1 MKSSRILQVVLL
13 PLLLLLGHFFLVAT
27 SAAGRPPM
35 FISCPSEAIRGSHCD
50 VFQVQVQ
57 AIDLDPPG
65 MGGAITYILIDGPGR
80 VDPWTGEWSY
90 SPSGQDAERTFHV
103 EIAAWDGEIMTNGA
117 QNCRFQVIVDPNHAP
132 RISLDIY
139 ECGSSFNL
147 YAPGRKF
154 VPLYAYDLDRCDQ
167 VTTFIES
174 ITPELVGHVSL
185 GGSWG
190 LTFVADSLDVDKT
203 FLVNIAA
210 TDGIDTTYCEITFVT
225 YSIEPY
231 RIRIEKTH
239 DTYQGMYEYVD
250 VTLES
255 AFGPLGG
262 FDFLIA
268 YDATPLNFI
277 KATPGDFYDQCDWE
291 YFTYRYGPFGNCGS
305 ECPSGM
311 LRVVGIAETNNGPY
325 YPSCF
330 LPDSLPAVLFTMD
343 FLVTD
348 DRTWECQFTPIS
360 FFWCDCGDNTLW
372 SRNGDSLFVSRF
384 VYDADG
390 VDITQDD
397 SLPTYFGA
405 PSECLSDPHS
415 RIRLIDFYNGGVE
428 IFCVDPYIDIT
439 GDINLNGIAYEIA
452 DLILFTNYFIY
463 GMGVFHI
470 NLEGQIAATDMNRD
484 GLTLTIED
492 LVYGICV
499 VIGDARPYDRL
510 ETDSL
515 FTAKFVQDFDTKTIT
530 VEARDTLGV
539 AYMVFEGNVAPI
551 YLHQQD
557 MCLKYVYFN
566 SDQNVTRILVYS
578 LEGRSFMSGPL
589 VSYSGEGVLIEAS
602 TATYYGGKVK
612 TLIDRRGSPGYP
624 SEYLPASFTL
634 YQNYPNPFN
643 NTTSIRFDLSHD
655 NHVEFKVMN
664 ILGQVVYSLRK
675 HYLAGWHQIDWNG
688 TDNSG
693 SPVASGVYYYRLKTS
708 ESSDSKKMI
717 LLK

>member
-1 MKSSRILQVVLL
+1 
-13 PLLLLLGHFFLVAT
+13 
-27 SAAGRPPM
+27 M
-35 FISCPSEAIRGSHCD
+35 FISCPSEAIKGSHCD

-65 MGGAITYILIDGPGR
+65 MGGAITYILIDGPGY
-80 VDPWTGEWSY
+80 VDPRTGEWSY
-90 SPSGQDAERTFHV
+90 YPSGQDAERTFNV

-139 ECGSSFNL
+139 ECGSSFSL

-167 VTTFIES
+167 VTTFIQS
-174 ITPELVGHVSL
+174 VTPAPAGQINL
-185 GGSWG
+185 GSSWG
-190 LTFVADSLDVDKT
+190 LTFVADSLDADKT
-203 FLVNIAA
+203 FLVIVGA
-210 TDGIDTTYCEITFVT
+210 TDGIDTTYCEIIFVT
-225 YSIEPY
+225 HSIEPY

-325 YPSCF
+325 HPSCF
-330 LPDSLPAVLFTMD
+330 LPDPLPAVLFTLD
-343 FLVTD
+343 FLVSD
-348 DRTWECQFTPIS
+348 NRVYECEFVPIS

-384 VYDADG
+384 VYDSGG
-390 VDITQDD
+390 VDITQND
-397 SLPTYFGA
+397 SFPTYFGA
-405 PSECLSDPHS
+405 PSGCLDGPYP
-415 RIRLIDFYNGGVE
+415 RFQGDRLIDFYNGGIGIVCAE
-428 IFCVDPYIDIT
+428 PIDAT
-439 GDINLNGIAYEIA
+439 GDINLSGTPYEIA
-452 DLILFTNYFIY
+452 DLVLFTYYFIY
-463 GMGVFHI
+463 GIGVFHI
-470 NLEGQIAATDMNRD
+470 NTQDQIAATDMNCD
-484 GLTLTIED
+484 GLTLDIAD
-492 LVYGICV
+492 LVYGV
-499 VIGDARPYDRL
+499 RVIAGDALPPEFL
-510 ETDSL
+510 ETIPTH
-515 FTAKFVQDFDTKTIT
+515 TARFIQDFETKIIEVDTP
-530 VEARDTLGV
+530 DTLG
-539 AYMVFEGNVAPI
+539 AALLVFEGDVCLRQCLPDMDVI
-551 YLHQQD
+551 YSYD
-557 MCLKYVYFN
+557 
-566 SDQNVTRILVYS
+566 SDDSVTRFLIYS
-578 LEGRSFMSGPL
+578 LECQSFASGPL
-589 VSYSGEGVLIEAS
+589 ISYRGDGVLIEAS
-602 TATYYGGKVK
+602 AATHYGSRVR
-612 TLIDRRGSPGYP
+612 TLIERRGSPGYP

-655 NHVEFKVMN
+655 NHVEFQVMN

-675 HYLAGWHQIDWNG
+675 HYLAGWHQVDWNG

-708 ESSDSKKMI
+708 EYSDSKKMI